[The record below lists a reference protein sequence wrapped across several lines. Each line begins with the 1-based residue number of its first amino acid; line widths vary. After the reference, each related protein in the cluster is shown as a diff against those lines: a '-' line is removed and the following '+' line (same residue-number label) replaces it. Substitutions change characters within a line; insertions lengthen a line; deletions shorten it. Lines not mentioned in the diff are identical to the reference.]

1 MKLFNKMAK
10 MTKKVLALIVAIS
23 IIVGSV
29 ETVNAA
35 SETIQLGDAPYVNE
49 RYIANV
55 GFYHKQTTSGQE
67 LYCLNI
73 HKSTAKNTTA
83 KLVKNSNNIDGGIVY
98 ILKNGY
104 PNKSITGNKDKDY
117 YITQT
122 AVWWYLDETHGTSN
136 LGEQFKNNGTVT
148 ENGKGM
154 REKIKQL
161 VTEAKAHKNDSI
173 NPSSAALAI
182 SASQTTMTIKDKYY
196 TSGDIKATT
205 ATNISE
211 YTVTLKNA
219 PSGTK
224 IEKADGTVTDYN
236 GEF

>member
-29 ETVNAA
+29 ETVNAV
-35 SETIQLGDAPYVNE
+35 SETIQLGEAPYVKE

-104 PNKSITGNKDKDY
+104 PNK
-117 YITQT
+117 
-122 AVWWYLDETHGTSN
+122 
-136 LGEQFKNNGTVT
+136 
-148 ENGKGM
+148 
-154 REKIKQL
+154 
-161 VTEAKAHKNDSI
+161 
-173 NPSSAALAI
+173 
-182 SASQTTMTIKDKYY
+182 
-196 TSGDIKATT
+196 
-205 ATNISE
+205 
-211 YTVTLKNA
+211 
-219 PSGTK
+219 
-224 IEKADGTVTDYN
+224 
-236 GEF
+236 

>member
-55 GFYHKQTTSGQE
+55 EFYHKQTTSGQE

-148 ENGKGM
+148 ANGKGM

-161 VTEAKAHKNDSI
+161 VTEAKAQLI
-173 NPSSAALAI
+173 GAE
-182 SASQTTMTIKDKYY
+182 Q
-196 TSGDIKATT
+196 
-205 ATNISE
+205 
-211 YTVTLKNA
+211 
-219 PSGTK
+219 
-224 IEKADGTVTDYN
+224 
-236 GEF
+236 